1 MAATSKTREA
11 LAQMFIA
18 ALKEDRIPWAAGWN
32 DRPMNGAT
40 GKPYRGINRALLSQL
55 AEDRG
60 YEDVRWCTYKQAQ
73 DNGWQVRKGEK
84 GTPVEYW
91 AFYDQQQKKLLDWKE
106 ARKIEKED
114 PDYARDNLLL
124 RCRTSFVFNAQ
135 QMDGVPPMAHFQA
148 DIESIRAQRDTL
160 IRNMGVGYREGGSQ
174 AYYSPSTDTVV
185 LPPEGS
191 FKDTYSYFSTLLH
204 ECGHASGHES
214 RLNRDLSGSFG
225 SPDYAREELRAEIG
239 SAFTAQALGL
249 RLTDQQLQQHM
260 DLHKAYIQ
268 SWADALED
276 NPDELFAAI
285 KDAEKISDYLIEQG
299 EFPEPEAVQDEQEA
313 TNEFEPGG
321 AAVPEKKQSYL
332 PAWARQDADGRAETV
347 SSDFSKDALVQ
358 SGAGGGRPL
367 VSPAFRT
374 ESWQPEEME
383 PNPAPS
389 PEPEWE
395 MEM

>member
-40 GKPYRGINRALLSQL
+40 GKPYRGINRAYLSQL
-55 AEDRG
+55 AEERS
-60 YEDVRWCTYKQAQ
+60 YEDTRWCTYKQAQ

-160 IRNMGVGYREGGSQ
+160 IQNMGVGYREGGSG
-174 AYYSPSTDTVV
+174 AYYVPGADTVV
-185 LPPEGS
+185 LPPEKS

-239 SAFTAQALGL
+239 SAFTSQALGL
-249 RLTDQQLQQHM
+249 QLTEEQMQQHL
-260 DLHKAYIQ
+260 DQHKAYIQ
-268 SWADALED
+268 SWAQTLED
-276 NPDELFAAI
+276 NPEELFAAI
-285 KDAEKISDYLIEQG
+285 RDAEKISDYLIEQG
-299 EFPEPEAVQDEQEA
+299 KFPKPEAVREEA
-313 TNEFEPGG
+313 AALTNMPDL
-321 AAVPEKKQSYL
+321 AAE
-332 PAWARQDADGRAETV
+332 
-347 SSDFSKDALVQ
+347 
-358 SGAGGGRPL
+358 
-367 VSPAFRT
+367 
-374 ESWQPEEME
+374 QPEPSQQAEVASQADPAPDPVPEME
-383 PNPAPS
+383 P
-389 PEPEWE
+389 
-395 MEM
+395 